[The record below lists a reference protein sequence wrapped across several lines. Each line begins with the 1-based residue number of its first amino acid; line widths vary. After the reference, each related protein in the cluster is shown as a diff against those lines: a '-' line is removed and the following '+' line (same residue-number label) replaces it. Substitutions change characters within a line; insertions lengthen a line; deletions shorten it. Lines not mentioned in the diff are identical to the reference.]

1 MQGRV
6 QKYQTQSLSPLPGD
20 GTVLPAVFRVC
31 NTHQAC
37 TQCPLLL
44 CMVELDKSPEGIG
57 VQDLWCHTF
66 TTLLKSEAEAT
77 TQTLRTEVSPLS
89 GTGKTV

>member
-1 MQGRV
+1 
-6 QKYQTQSLSPLPGD
+6 
-20 GTVLPAVFRVC
+20 
-31 NTHQAC
+31 
-37 TQCPLLL
+37 
-44 CMVELDKSPEGIG
+44 MVELDKLPEGIG